1 MPTAFALFC
10 GLNFWVLSA
19 GKHNMLTKPQEE
31 EEEEEEKKEFNY
43 HEFQV
48 ILKEPTRRRSLPGRR
63 VRRIGTGLGRAS
75 SAG

>member
-1 MPTAFALFC
+1 
-10 GLNFWVLSA
+10 
-19 GKHNMLTKPQEE
+19 MLTKPQEE